1 MDNMLTIK
9 RELVERVRV
18 RRKEQKISQQRLSA
32 QSGVSFG
39 SVKRFERFGEVSLA
53 SLLKIAQALGCE
65 SDFAYLFKEKQ
76 PVKLYFHYQ
85 DKNESLTP
93 NAVWA

>member
-1 MDNMLTIK
+1 
-9 RELVERVRV
+9 
-18 RRKEQKISQQRLSA
+18 
-32 QSGVSFG
+32 
-39 SVKRFERFGEVSLA
+39 VSLA

-65 SDFAYLFKEKQ
+65 NDFAYLFKEKQ

-93 NAVWA
+93 TAVWA